1 MERPRFELPSSSL
14 FVDPEP
20 GLIFREEYEDYT
32 REVWAGDFPRD
43 NLNLPNNDS
52 ELTLATSPSSNQLH
66 TISVDPKAVLHFK
79 TRGHCGEVDC
89 VEAVTENLVVLVIT
103 AYIRVKSS
111 KYLRLR

>member
-1 MERPRFELPSSSL
+1 MVNTDLVERPRFELPSSSL

-66 TISVDPKAVLHFK
+66 TISVDPKAVLPFK

-89 VEAVTENLVVLVIT
+89 VGCNREPCGSCYNCLHKSE
-103 AYIRVKSS
+103 VK
-111 KYLRLR
+111 